1 MKKIFIS
8 TLFMFFIFVIP
19 AVALDSEM
27 SPYADM
33 THKSSYRKSET
44 GVKLTFYSTGN
55 YTSSGVTV
63 GGMSTTQTG
72 HNAFNYF
79 DKIVMT
85 KQSGKINPYAKCTF
99 RYVAAGSYAPASAS
113 VNKALIH
120 NY

>member
-19 AVALDSEM
+19 AVTL
-27 SPYADM
+27 
-33 THKSSYRKSET
+33 
-44 GVKLTFYSTGN
+44 YS
-55 YTSSGVTV
+55 
-63 GGMSTTQTG
+63 GMSTTQTG

-85 KQSGKINPYAKCTF
+85 KQSGKINPYAKCPF
-99 RYVAAGSYAPASAS
+99 RYVAAGSYVPASAS